1 MFIHEPFVFV
11 SDDHCEMHGFACR
24 PQCIPQAILLCIHGM
39 MEHSGR
45 YDEFAKYMADHGVIV
60 YAFDLRGHG
69 KTGNDAKTRGFFADK
84 RWKRPAYIGCNRC
97 QEGDFTFP

>member
-24 PQCIPQAILLCIHGM
+24 PAVGMPQAILLCIHGM

-45 YDEFAKYMADHGVIV
+45 YDEFALSMLLICEDMARRETTRKREASLPIKVET
-60 YAFDLRGHG
+60 
-69 KTGNDAKTRGFFADK
+69 TGLYRM
-84 RWKRPAYIGCNRC
+84 
-97 QEGDFTFP
+97 